1 MFRNHHREVNW
12 KNYKNNFLSQPENL
26 NIQYQRYD
34 PKAYN
39 YDSSAGRSLNHSMD
53 ENLSLVNGLSSWLNS
68 GGLSEQHPESAYRN
82 SNSWFQN
89 ETCRATTKNLPPSM
103 GNSGV
108 AGDTQSD
115 REYDLDDRRSV
126 IEDKSNEPDARI
138 NPTDDST
145 PDDVACDLDTTI
157 NSFTNDLRLLATMVC
172 LLCDK
177 EMLRTFT
184 VSKHFKSKHSGQ
196 KIQIKYKKVSWHK

>member
-1 MFRNHHREVNW
+1 
-12 KNYKNNFLSQPENL
+12 
-26 NIQYQRYD
+26 
-34 PKAYN
+34 
-39 YDSSAGRSLNHSMD
+39 
-53 ENLSLVNGLSSWLNS
+53 
-68 GGLSEQHPESAYRN
+68 
-82 SNSWFQN
+82 
-89 ETCRATTKNLPPSM
+89 M

-108 AGDTQSD
+108 AGDSQSD

-126 IEDKSNEPDARI
+126 IEDKSDEPPGDVEGAEDA
-138 NPTDDST
+138 
-145 PDDVACDLDTTI
+145 ACDLDTTI